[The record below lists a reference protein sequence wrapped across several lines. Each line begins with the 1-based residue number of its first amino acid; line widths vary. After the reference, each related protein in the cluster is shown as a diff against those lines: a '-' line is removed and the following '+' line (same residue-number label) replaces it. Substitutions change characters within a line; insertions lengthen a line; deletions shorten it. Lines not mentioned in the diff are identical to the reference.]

1 MESRTYFGCRVAQR
15 GRGNSVEFVVFVANT
30 NDVIKWS
37 GIRRVGEHEKGT
49 QRIITPSRVRA
60 IARFLSSNN
69 ENTIPVGVVIAFG
82 VNTAK
87 FSTMQT
93 SINEC
98 FPQIDTTNGV
108 TDKID
113 WGTLSF
119 QFDENALPHERPAL
133 IVDGQH
139 RILGMSEVTSENVP
153 VLIVALI
160 EASLEEQAF
169 QFVVINNKAA
179 KVPTDNVKALLA
191 SFDEPALQ
199 HRLLDAGVSYGNISS
214 VLKDVNE
221 QKGSPFKGLL
231 IWPLSNKEQ
240 GVIQLTTIET
250 CLRVIREAFRMND
263 EEDTKKETLLAIW
276 RAASRKFSDLWLKN
290 KKFMSKVNLIAL
302 NDYIVDRLVYAW
314 EGDLL
319 DINQPDRVEAQ
330 TENILGSIP
339 SDFWLRDWNY
349 GIQDNT
355 VVRKALKDDLNAI
368 SRNVRKKDNW
378 DKDLKT
384 VISSEEDEELS

>member
-1 MESRTYFGCRVAQR
+1 
-15 GRGNSVEFVVFVANT
+15 VVFVANT
-30 NDVIKWS
+30 HDAMKWA
-37 GIRRVGEHEKGT
+37 GVRRVGEHEKGT

-60 IARFLSSNN
+60 IKRFLSSNVK
-69 ENTIPVGVVIAFG
+69 NTIPVGVVIAFG

-87 FSTMQT
+87 FSSMQ
-93 SINEC
+93 SDIDIC
-98 FPQIDTTNGV
+98 FPKTDTTNGV
-108 TDKID
+108 TDRMD
-113 WGTLSF
+113 WGVLSF
-119 QFDENALPHERPAL
+119 EFNEDADSHERHAL

-139 RILGMSEVTSENVP
+139 RILGMSEVSDENIP

-199 HRLLDAGVSYGNISS
+199 KRLLGAGVSYGNVSS

-221 QKGSPFKGLL
+221 QEGSPFKGLL
-231 IWPLSNKEQ
+231 IWPLSDKEE
-240 GVIQLTTIET
+240 GSVQLTTIET
-250 CLRVIREAFRMND
+250 CLRSIREAFRMNE
-263 EEDTKKETLLAIW
+263 EEDTRKETFLAIW
-276 RAASRKFSDLWLKN
+276 RATSRKFDDLWQKN
-290 KKFMSKVNLIAL
+290 DKFMSKVNLIAL

-319 DINQPDRVEAQ
+319 DINQPERVEAQ
-330 TENILGSIP
+330 TESILGSIP

-368 SRNVRKKDNW
+368 SKNVRRKDKW
-378 DKDLKT
+378 DRDLKT
-384 VISSEEDEELS
+384 VSASNEDDE